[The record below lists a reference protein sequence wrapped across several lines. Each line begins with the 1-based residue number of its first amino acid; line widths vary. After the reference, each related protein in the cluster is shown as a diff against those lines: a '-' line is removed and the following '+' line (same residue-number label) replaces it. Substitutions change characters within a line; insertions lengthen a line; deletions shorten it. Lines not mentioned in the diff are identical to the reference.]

1 VFLPHGGGTVE
12 HVFVSKDEA
21 PAALDRALGLVAA
34 ADIEDAAAG
43 EWAVAVQQRLNA
55 LEAIATGAFGRFDVV
70 GEYEG
75 AHGSIPWLAYKCRLP
90 KSVVKRRVAN
100 ARGVRRM
107 PETEAAFER
116 GDINASH
123 VRELVGALN
132 LSPERF
138 AKAEEEL
145 VASACTHRY
154 DKFHRDVQYWRQA
167 AEPDRVEDDAQAQ
180 HDARHL
186 HASRSFEG
194 CVVIDGVL
202 DAVGGSIYLNEL
214 QRLET
219 ILFKADWAAA
229 EKRLGR
235 DPYVHD
241 LDRTPAQ
248 RRADAAELM
257 AERSAAKA
265 PGAVEPRV
273 LLHVLVGYETFAGR
287 VSELADGTVLTPGQ
301 VVSLLNMSDV
311 QRVVFDGPSNVIDIG
326 AKQRLFRGATRTA
339 VQLRDLECQAH
350 PSCDVRFPDCETDH
364 LQPASWDG
372 PTITTNGGLKCRWH
386 HRRRGRA
393 P

>member
-1 VFLPHGGGTVE
+1 
-12 HVFVSKDEA
+12 
-21 PAALDRALGLVAA
+21 
-34 ADIEDAAAG
+34 
-43 EWAVAVQQRLNA
+43 LN
-55 LEAIATGAFGRFDVV
+55 V
-70 GEYEG
+70 
-75 AHGSIPWLAYKCRLP
+75 
-90 KSVVKRRVAN
+90 
-100 ARGVRRM
+100 
-107 PETEAAFER
+107 
-116 GDINASH
+116 
-123 VRELVGALN
+123 
-132 LSPERF
+132 SPERF

-145 VASACTHRY
+145 VTSACTHRY
-154 DKFHRDVQYWRQA
+154 DKFHRDVQYWRQE
-167 AEPDRVEDDAQAQ
+167 AEPDLVEDEAAVL

-194 CVVIDGVL
+194 CVVVDGVL
-202 DAVGGSIYLNEL
+202 DAVGGSIFLNEL
-214 QRLET
+214 QRLEQH
-219 ILFKADWAAA
+219 LFKADWAAA
-229 EKRLGR
+229 KERLGR
-235 DPYVHD
+235 DPHVHE

-248 RRADAAELM
+248 RRADAVEVM

-287 VSELADGTVLTPGQ
+287 ITELADGTVLTPGQ

-339 VQLRDLECQAH
+339 IQLRDLECQAH

-372 PTITTNGGLKCRWH
+372 PTITTNGDLKCKWH